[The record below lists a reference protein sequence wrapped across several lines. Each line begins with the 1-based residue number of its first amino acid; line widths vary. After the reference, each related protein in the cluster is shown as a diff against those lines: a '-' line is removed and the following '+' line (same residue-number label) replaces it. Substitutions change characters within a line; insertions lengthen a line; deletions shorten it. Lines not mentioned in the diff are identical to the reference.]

1 MAIDLETIRTEML
14 GYLEAKKFAVF
25 HGYSR
30 LLDSLP
36 FVYWDV
42 DRHPDF
48 RQFLDV
54 ALNSGVKLI
63 VLHHRAFT
71 LDQIDEALER
81 LEQTTMTRDEKRGL
95 EARLRELQAYEGF
108 TCVVE
113 LTFDHEGRI
122 YIFELRTEW
131 YENLGDIMSEIE
143 AATDYEDEEDDGDAG
158 PMSGYYSK
166 N

>member
-1 MAIDLETIRTEML
+1 MALDLETVRSEML
-14 GYLEAKKFAVF
+14 AYLKTKKFAVF
-25 HGYSR
+25 YGYSR

-48 RQFLDV
+48 REFLDV
-54 ALNSGVKLI
+54 ALAAGVKLI
-63 VLHHRAFT
+63 VFHHRAFT

-81 LEQTTMTRDEKRGL
+81 LEHTTLTREEKRSL
-95 EARLRELQAYEGF
+95 EGRLRELQAYEGF

-131 YENLGDIMSEIE
+131 YENLGDIMHEIDT
-143 AATDYEDEEDDGDAG
+143 ATDFEDEDDDEDAG
-158 PMSGYYSK
+158 PMSGYFSK

>member
-1 MAIDLETIRTEML
+1 MALDLETVRSEML
-14 GYLEAKKFAVF
+14 AYLKAKKFAVF
-25 HGYSR
+25 YGHSR

-42 DRHPDF
+42 DGQPDF
-48 RQFLDV
+48 RSFLDV
-54 ALNSGVKLI
+54 ALSAGAKLI
-63 VLHHRAFT
+63 VFHHRAFT

-81 LEQTTMTRDEKRGL
+81 LEHTTLTREEKRSL
-95 EARLRELQAYEGF
+95 EGRLRELQAYEGF

-122 YIFELRTEW
+122 YIFERRTEW

-143 AATDYEDEEDDGDAG
+143 VATDYEDEEDDEDAG
-158 PMSGYYSK
+158 PMSGYFSK